1 MSRRFFSTGAAAAL
15 AMATCAVSAHE
26 EDEEVAPPAIF
37 EVTPFLGY
45 TDGGAFE
52 DPVNGSK
59 RDLRGDQSWGLF
71 LNLPAEYSSHY
82 ELLVSHQSTEVKGS
96 VPLDLDVQYLQIGGT
111 VSYPYA
117 RRVIPYFGMTAGA
130 ARFNPGDSALGDE
143 TKWSFSAGAGVRVPV
158 SPHLGVRFDARAFV
172 TLVDTDSDFF
182 CISSGGLVCRIRA
195 RSDTLV
201 QYAASLGLSYRF

>member
-1 MSRRFFSTGAAAAL
+1 MSKRFFSAGAAAAL
-15 AMATCAVSAHE
+15 AMAACAVSAHE
-26 EDEEVAPPAIF
+26 EDEVSALPAIF

-52 DPVNGSK
+52 DPVNGSE
-59 RDLRGDQSWGLF
+59 RDLEGDQNWGLL
-71 LNLPAEYSSHY
+71 LNLPADYSSHY
-82 ELLVSHQSTEVKGS
+82 ELLVSHQSTEVTGA
-96 VPLDLDVQYLQIGGT
+96 VPLDMDVQYLQIGGT

-130 ARFNPGDSALGDE
+130 ARFKPGDSALDDE

-158 SPHLGVRFDARAFV
+158 SQNFGVRFDARAFV
-172 TLVDTDSDFF
+172 TLVDTDSNFF
-182 CISSGGLVCRIRA
+182 CISAGGLVCRIRA

-201 QYAASLGLSYRF
+201 QYAALLGLSYRF